1 MEIFSIREII
11 SPPCRILSHWFDFS
25 LLSLSFNHHVH
36 LFSLSRTVMIFDW
49 QAIFESIGC
58 YRSLLRSIVAK
69 NKTRNLFD
77 RFLIRSSWF
86 KHLEHAP
93 GIEIQRRSNRTRFCY
108 RDQSP
113 IYPYNIYIYINR
125 WEITHERGGRKK
137 GRKEEKYSSLKK
149 VYRDF
154 FN

>member
-1 MEIFSIREII
+1 MEIFFYTRNN
-11 SPPCRILSHWFDFS
+11 LSS
-25 LLSLSFNHHVH
+25 MQNPLSLIWFLSPLLILQSSRSFI
-36 LFSLSRTVMIFDW
+36 LSLSRTVMIFDW

-108 RDQSP
+108 RDQSLT
-113 IYPYNIYIYINR
+113 YPYNIYINR
-125 WEITHERGGRKK
+125 WEITRGEEKK
-137 GRKEEKYSSLKK
+137 GRKEEKYSSFFKK

>member
-36 LFSLSRTVMIFDW
+36 LLSLSLSRTVMIFDW

-113 IYPYNIYIYINR
+113 IYPYNIYINR
-125 WEITHERGGRKK
+125 WEITRGEEKKRKK
-137 GRKEEKYSSLKK
+137 GGKIFEFEKSLS
-149 VYRDF
+149 RLL
-154 FN
+154 